1 MPPGLFKMQGTV
13 CSVCVRVF
21 KWCPVLFI
29 TTIVAWSYYAYVIQ
43 LCFFT
48 VENIFQKIFYLI
60 GYHACFAMFAW
71 SYWQTIFRTSQAPF
85 QSSSTSPWKRQSGSR
100 KSLLSSLGICSQR
113 QMLERLAKNLP
124 VSCRTL
130 NGMVR
135 YCEKCHLIKP
145 DRAHHCSVCGKCIL
159 KMDHHCPWVN
169 NCVSFTNYK
178 HFILF
183 LAYSL
188 IYCLFVAAT
197 TLQYFIKFWTNDLE
211 GWGRFHILF
220 LFFVAF
226 MFAISLVS
234 LFGYHI
240 YLVMVN
246 RSTLEAFR
254 PPIFRTGPDKYGFS
268 LGRQANVA
276 EVFGD
281 NKRLWVLPVFTSLGD
296 GVTYPTRT
304 QVASSYNSMGST
316 APASL
321 GDGVTFPQR
330 IVDEDTDGLLNER
343 QRWAETDEDHSDA
356 GLATARPQEG
366 GKLEIPDGDH
376 PV

>member
-71 SYWQTIFRTSQAPF
+71 SYWQTIFAEPGTIPKQFYLPMEEAERLEKEHSEDA
-85 QSSSTSPWKRQSGSR
+85 
-100 KSLLSSLGICSQR
+100 QR

-197 TLQYFIKFWTNDLE
+197 TLQYFIKFWTVSRNDLE

-281 NKRLWVLPVFTSLGD
+281 NKRLWVLPVFSSLGD

-356 GLATARPQEG
+356 GLAAAQPQDV

>member
-21 KWCPVLFI
+21 KWFPVLFI

-43 LCFFT
+43 LCLFT
-48 VENIFQKIFYLI
+48 IENIIQKIFYLI
-60 GYHACFAMFAW
+60 GFHACFAMFAW
-71 SYWQTIFRTSQAPF
+71 SYWQTIFTEPGTIPKQF
-85 QSSSTSPWKRQSGSR
+85 Y
-100 KSLLSSLGICSQR
+100 LLPADAERLEKELGEDNQR

-124 VSCRTL
+124 VSCRTM

-145 DRAHHCSVCGKCIL
+145 DRAHHCSVCGRCIL

-178 HFILF
+178 YFILF

-188 IYCLFVAAT
+188 IYCLYVAAT
-197 TLQYFIKFWTNDLE
+197 TLQFFIKFWTNDLE

-234 LFGYHI
+234 LFGYHCF
-240 YLVMVN
+240 LVMVN

-254 PPIFRTGPDKYGFS
+254 PPIFRTGPDKHGFS
-268 LGRQANVA
+268 LGHQANVA

-281 NKRLWVLPVFTSLGD
+281 NRRLWILPVFTRRK
-296 GVTYPTRT
+296 TR
-304 QVASSYNSMGST
+304 ST
-316 APASL
+316 RESKTLLLDECL
-321 GDGVTFPQR
+321 GDGVTFPQK
-330 IVDEDTDGLLNER
+330 IVDEDTDGLLNQR
-343 QRWAETDEDHSDA
+343 QRWAETDEEAGHSD
-356 GLATARPQEG
+356 EG
-366 GKLEIPDGDH
+366 MPAPVSRAEKMHIADGDH

>member
-1 MPPGLFKMQGTV
+1 
-13 CSVCVRVF
+13 
-21 KWCPVLFI
+21 
-29 TTIVAWSYYAYVIQ
+29 
-43 LCFFT
+43 
-48 VENIFQKIFYLI
+48 FYLPMEEAERLEKE
-60 GYHACFAMFAW
+60 HSEDA
-71 SYWQTIFRTSQAPF
+71 
-85 QSSSTSPWKRQSGSR
+85 
-100 KSLLSSLGICSQR
+100 QR

-240 YLVMVN
+240 YLVMVHYA
-246 RSTLEAFR
+246 SSSSDLSFAEAFR

-316 APASL
+316 APARGKARPTRESKTLLLEEGL

-356 GLATARPQEG
+356 GLATARPQEV
-366 GKLEIPDGDH
+366 GKPEIPDGDH

>member
-71 SYWQTIFRTSQAPF
+71 SYWQTIFAEPGTIPKQFYLPMEEAERLEKEHSEDA
-85 QSSSTSPWKRQSGSR
+85 
-100 KSLLSSLGICSQR
+100 QR

-197 TLQYFIKFWTNDLE
+197 TLQYFIKFWTVSRNDLE

-281 NKRLWVLPVFTSLGD
+281 NKRLWVLPVFSSLGD

-356 GLATARPQEG
+356 GLAAAQPQEV

>member
-71 SYWQTIFRTSQAPF
+71 SYWQTIFAEPGTIPKQFYLPMEEAERLEKEHSEDA
-85 QSSSTSPWKRQSGSR
+85 
-100 KSLLSSLGICSQR
+100 QR

-197 TLQYFIKFWTNDLE
+197 TLQYFIKFWTVSRNDLE

-281 NKRLWVLPVFTSLGD
+281 NKRLWVLPVFS
-296 GVTYPTRT
+296 
-304 QVASSYNSMGST
+304 
-316 APASL
+316 SL

-356 GLATARPQEG
+356 GLAAAQPQEV